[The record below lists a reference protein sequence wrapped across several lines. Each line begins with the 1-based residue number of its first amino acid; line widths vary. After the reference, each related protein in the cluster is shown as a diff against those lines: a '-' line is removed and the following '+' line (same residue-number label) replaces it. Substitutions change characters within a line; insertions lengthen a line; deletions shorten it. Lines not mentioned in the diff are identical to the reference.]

1 MFKNKN
7 YVYINIYTTLKGV
20 SLMTTFSEKEKIQ
33 LLADIVELQTEN
45 NNEIDVCNYLTDLF
59 DKYDIKSE
67 ILKVNEH
74 RANIVAE
81 IGNGSPILALSGH
94 MDVVDA
100 GNQDNWSYP
109 PFQLTE
115 KDGKL
120 YGRGTTDMKGGLM
133 ALVVSLIELKE
144 QNELPH
150 GTIRLL
156 ATAGEEKEQ
165 EGAKLL
171 ADKGYLDDVD
181 SLIIA
186 EPTGSGIYYAHK
198 GSMSCKVTATGKAV
212 HSSVPFI
219 GDNAIDTLLEFY
231 NLFKEK
237 YSELKQQDTKHELD
251 VAPMFKSLIGK
262 EISEEDANYASGL
275 TAVCS
280 IINGGKQFNSVPD
293 EASLEFNVRPVPEY
307 DNDFIE
313 SFFQNIINDVDSNKL
328 SLDIP
333 SNHRPVTSD
342 KNSKLITTIKDVASS
357 YVEQDEIFV
366 SALVGA
372 TDASSFLG
380 DNKDNVDLA
389 IFGPGNPLMAHQIDE
404 YIEKDMYLKY
414 IDIFKEA
421 SIQYLKENK
430 NDAVSC
436 PIRVLAVFYC
446 EF

>member
-1 MFKNKN
+1 
-7 YVYINIYTTLKGV
+7 
-20 SLMTTFSEKEKIQ
+20 MTTFSEKEKIQ
-33 LLADIVELQTEN
+33 LLADIIELQTEN
-45 NNEIDVCNYLTDLF
+45 NNEIEVCHYLKNLF
-59 DKYDIKSE
+59 DKYDINSK
-67 ILKVNEH
+67 ILKVNEQ

-81 IGNGSPILALSGH
+81 IGSGSPILALSGH

-100 GNQDNWSYP
+100 GNQDNWTYP

-133 ALVVSLIELKE
+133 ALVITLIELKE
-144 QNELPH
+144 QNQLPQ

-181 SLIIA
+181 GLMIA

-231 NLFKEK
+231 NQFKEK
-237 YSELKQQDTKHELD
+237 YSELKKNDTKHELD

-262 EISEEDANYASGL
+262 EISEEDANDASGL

-307 DNDFIE
+307 DNDFVE
-313 SFFQNIINDVDSNKL
+313 SFFQNIINDVNSNKL
-328 SLDIP
+328 SLEIP

-357 YVEQDEIFV
+357 YIEQGEIFV

-421 SIQYLKENK
+421 SIQYSKEK
-430 NDAVSC
+430 
-436 PIRVLAVFYC
+436 
-446 EF
+446 

>member
-1 MFKNKN
+1 
-7 YVYINIYTTLKGV
+7 
-20 SLMTTFSEKEKIQ
+20 MTTFSEKEKIQ
-33 LLADIVELQTEN
+33 LLADIIELQTEN
-45 NNEIDVCNYLTDLF
+45 NNEIEVCHYLKNLF
-59 DKYDIKSE
+59 DKYDINSK
-67 ILKVNEH
+67 ILKVNEQ

-81 IGNGSPILALSGH
+81 IGSGSPILALSGH

-100 GNQDNWSYP
+100 GNQDNWTYP

-133 ALVVSLIELKE
+133 ALVITLIELKE
-144 QNELPH
+144 QNQLPQ

-181 SLIIA
+181 GLMIA

-231 NLFKEK
+231 NQFKEK
-237 YSELKQQDTKHELD
+237 YSELKKNDTKHELD

-262 EISEEDANYASGL
+262 EISEEDANDASGL

-307 DNDFIE
+307 DNDFVE
-313 SFFQNIINDVDSNKL
+313 SFFQNIINDVNSNKL
-328 SLDIP
+328 SLEIL

-357 YVEQDEIFV
+357 YIEQGEIFV

-421 SIQYLKENK
+421 SIQYLKEK
-430 NDAVSC
+430 
-436 PIRVLAVFYC
+436 
-446 EF
+446 

>member
-1 MFKNKN
+1 
-7 YVYINIYTTLKGV
+7 
-20 SLMTTFSEKEKIQ
+20 MTTFSEKEKIQ

-45 NNEIDVCNYLTDLF
+45 NNEIDVCNYLKDLF

-100 GNQDNWSYP
+100 GNQDNWTYL

-115 KDGKL
+115 KAGKL

-133 ALVVSLIELKE
+133 ALVITLIELKE
-144 QNELPH
+144 QNQLPQ

-181 SLIIA
+181 GLIIA

-421 SIQYLKENK
+421 SIKYLKEK
-430 NDAVSC
+430 
-436 PIRVLAVFYC
+436 
-446 EF
+446 

>member
-1 MFKNKN
+1 
-7 YVYINIYTTLKGV
+7 
-20 SLMTTFSEKEKIQ
+20 MTTFSEKEKIQ

-45 NNEIDVCNYLTDLF
+45 NNEIDVCNYLKDLF

-100 GNQDNWSYP
+100 GNQDNWTYP

-115 KDGKL
+115 KAGKL

-133 ALVVSLIELKE
+133 ALVITLIELKE
-144 QNELPH
+144 QNQLPQ

-181 SLIIA
+181 GLIIA

-231 NLFKEK
+231 NQFKEK
-237 YSELKQQDTKHELD
+237 YSELKKHELD

-421 SIQYLKENK
+421 SIQYLKEK
-430 NDAVSC
+430 
-436 PIRVLAVFYC
+436 
-446 EF
+446 

>member
-1 MFKNKN
+1 
-7 YVYINIYTTLKGV
+7 
-20 SLMTTFSEKEKIQ
+20 KIQ

-181 SLIIA
+181 GLIIA

-421 SIQYLKENK
+421 SIQYLKEK
-430 NDAVSC
+430 
-436 PIRVLAVFYC
+436 
-446 EF
+446 

>member
-1 MFKNKN
+1 
-7 YVYINIYTTLKGV
+7 
-20 SLMTTFSEKEKIQ
+20 MTTFSEKEKIQ

-81 IGNGSPILALSGH
+81 IGKGSPILALSGH

-421 SIQYLKENK
+421 SIQYLKEK
-430 NDAVSC
+430 
-436 PIRVLAVFYC
+436 
-446 EF
+446 

>member
-1 MFKNKN
+1 
-7 YVYINIYTTLKGV
+7 
-20 SLMTTFSEKEKIQ
+20 MTTFSEKEKIQ

-45 NNEIDVCNYLTDLF
+45 NNEIDVCNYLKDLF

-100 GNQDNWSYP
+100 GNQDNWTYP

-115 KDGKL
+115 KAGKL

-133 ALVVSLIELKE
+133 ALVITLIELKE
-144 QNELPH
+144 QNQLPQ

-181 SLIIA
+181 GLIIA

-262 EISEEDANYASGL
+262 ETSEEDANYASGL

-342 KNSKLITTIKDVASS
+342 KNSKLITTIKDIASS

-421 SIQYLKENK
+421 SIKYLKEK
-430 NDAVSC
+430 
-436 PIRVLAVFYC
+436 
-446 EF
+446 

>member
-7 YVYINIYTTLKGV
+7 YVYINIYTTLKNV

-181 SLIIA
+181 GLIIA

-421 SIQYLKENK
+421 SIQYLKEK
-430 NDAVSC
+430 
-436 PIRVLAVFYC
+436 
-446 EF
+446 

>member
-1 MFKNKN
+1 M
-7 YVYINIYTTLKGV
+7 I
-20 SLMTTFSEKEKIQ
+20 
-33 LLADIVELQTEN
+33 ELQTEN
-45 NNEIDVCNYLTDLF
+45 NNEIEVCHYLKNLF
-59 DKYDIKSE
+59 DKYDINSK
-67 ILKVNEH
+67 ILKVNEQ

-81 IGNGSPILALSGH
+81 IGSGSPILALSGH

-100 GNQDNWSYP
+100 GNQDNWTYP

-133 ALVVSLIELKE
+133 ALVITLIELKE
-144 QNELPH
+144 QNQLPQ

-181 SLIIA
+181 GLMIA

-231 NLFKEK
+231 NQFKEK
-237 YSELKQQDTKHELD
+237 YSELKKNDTKHELD

-262 EISEEDANYASGL
+262 EISEEDANDASGL

-307 DNDFIE
+307 DNDFVE
-313 SFFQNIINDVDSNKL
+313 SFFQNIINDVNSNKL
-328 SLDIP
+328 SLEIP

-357 YVEQDEIFV
+357 YIEQGEIFV

-421 SIQYLKENK
+421 SIQYLKEK
-430 NDAVSC
+430 
-436 PIRVLAVFYC
+436 
-446 EF
+446 

>member
-1 MFKNKN
+1 
-7 YVYINIYTTLKGV
+7 
-20 SLMTTFSEKEKIQ
+20 MTTFSEKEKIQ

-45 NNEIDVCNYLTDLF
+45 NNEIDVCNYLKDLF

-100 GNQDNWSYP
+100 GNQDNWTYP

-115 KDGKL
+115 KAGKL

-133 ALVVSLIELKE
+133 ALVITLIELKE
-144 QNELPH
+144 QNQLPQ

-181 SLIIA
+181 GLIIA

-342 KNSKLITTIKDVASS
+342 KNSKLITTIKDIASS

-421 SIQYLKENK
+421 SIKYLKEK
-430 NDAVSC
+430 
-436 PIRVLAVFYC
+436 
-446 EF
+446 

>member
-1 MFKNKN
+1 
-7 YVYINIYTTLKGV
+7 
-20 SLMTTFSEKEKIQ
+20 MTTFSEKEKIQ

-45 NNEIDVCNYLTDLF
+45 NNEIDVCNYLKDLF

-100 GNQDNWSYP
+100 GNQDNWTYP

-115 KDGKL
+115 KAGKL

-133 ALVVSLIELKE
+133 ALVITLIELKE
-144 QNELPH
+144 QNQLPQ

-181 SLIIA
+181 GLIIA

-342 KNSKLITTIKDVASS
+342 KNSKLITTIKDVAYS

-421 SIQYLKENK
+421 SIKYLKEK
-430 NDAVSC
+430 
-436 PIRVLAVFYC
+436 
-446 EF
+446 

>member
-1 MFKNKN
+1 
-7 YVYINIYTTLKGV
+7 
-20 SLMTTFSEKEKIQ
+20 MTTFSEKEKIQ

-45 NNEIDVCNYLTDLF
+45 NNEIDVCNYLKALF

-100 GNQDNWSYP
+100 GNQDNWTYP

-133 ALVVSLIELKE
+133 ALVITLIELKE
-144 QNELPH
+144 QNQLPQ

-171 ADKGYLDDVD
+171 ADKGYLDNVD
-181 SLIIA
+181 GLIIA

-219 GDNAIDTLLEFY
+219 GDNAIDTLLAFY
-231 NLFKEK
+231 NQFKEK
-237 YSELKQQDTKHELD
+237 YSELKKHDTKHELD

-313 SFFQNIINDVDSNKL
+313 SFFQNIINNVDSNKL

-357 YVEQDEIFV
+357 YVEKDDIFV

-404 YIEKDMYLKY
+404 YIEKDMCLKY

-421 SIQYLKENK
+421 SIQYLKEK
-430 NDAVSC
+430 
-436 PIRVLAVFYC
+436 
-446 EF
+446 

>member
-1 MFKNKN
+1 
-7 YVYINIYTTLKGV
+7 
-20 SLMTTFSEKEKIQ
+20 MTTFSEKEKIQ

-45 NNEIDVCNYLTDLF
+45 NNEIDVCNYLKDLF

-100 GNQDNWSYP
+100 GNQDNWTYP

-115 KDGKL
+115 KAGKL
-120 YGRGTTDMKGGLM
+120 YGRGTTDMKGDLM
-133 ALVVSLIELKE
+133 ALVITLIELKE
-144 QNELPH
+144 QNQLPQ

-181 SLIIA
+181 GLIIA

-357 YVEQDEIFV
+357 YVDKDDIFV

-421 SIQYLKENK
+421 SIKYLKEK
-430 NDAVSC
+430 
-436 PIRVLAVFYC
+436 
-446 EF
+446 

>member
-1 MFKNKN
+1 
-7 YVYINIYTTLKGV
+7 
-20 SLMTTFSEKEKIQ
+20 TTFSEKEKIQ
-33 LLADIVELQTEN
+33 LLADIIELQTEN
-45 NNEIDVCNYLTDLF
+45 NNEIEVCHYLKNLF
-59 DKYDIKSE
+59 DKYDINSK
-67 ILKVNEH
+67 ILKVNEQ

-81 IGNGSPILALSGH
+81 IGSGSPILALSGH

-100 GNQDNWSYP
+100 GNQDNWTYP

-133 ALVVSLIELKE
+133 ALVITLIELKE
-144 QNELPH
+144 QNQLPQ

-181 SLIIA
+181 GLMIA

-231 NLFKEK
+231 NQFKEK
-237 YSELKQQDTKHELD
+237 YSELKKNDTKHELD

-262 EISEEDANYASGL
+262 EISEEDANDASGL

-307 DNDFIE
+307 DNDFVE
-313 SFFQNIINDVDSNKL
+313 SFFQNIINDVNSNKL
-328 SLDIP
+328 SLEIP

-357 YVEQDEIFV
+357 YIEQGEIFV

-421 SIQYLKENK
+421 SIQYLKEK
-430 NDAVSC
+430 
-436 PIRVLAVFYC
+436 
-446 EF
+446 

>member
-1 MFKNKN
+1 
-7 YVYINIYTTLKGV
+7 
-20 SLMTTFSEKEKIQ
+20 MTTFSEKEKIQ

-45 NNEIDVCNYLTDLF
+45 NNEIDVCNYLKDLF

-100 GNQDNWSYP
+100 GNQDNWTYP

-115 KDGKL
+115 KAGKL

-133 ALVVSLIELKE
+133 ALVITLIELKE
-144 QNELPH
+144 QNQLPQ

-421 SIQYLKENK
+421 SIKYLKEK
-430 NDAVSC
+430 
-436 PIRVLAVFYC
+436 
-446 EF
+446 

>member
-1 MFKNKN
+1 
-7 YVYINIYTTLKGV
+7 
-20 SLMTTFSEKEKIQ
+20 MTTFSEKEKIQ

-45 NNEIDVCNYLTDLF
+45 NNEIDVCNYLKDLF

-100 GNQDNWSYP
+100 GNQDNWTYP

-115 KDGKL
+115 KAGKL

-133 ALVVSLIELKE
+133 ALVITLIELKE
-144 QNELPH
+144 QNQLPQ

-181 SLIIA
+181 GLIIA
-186 EPTGSGIYYAHK
+186 DPTGSGIYYAHK

-357 YVEQDEIFV
+357 YVDKDDIFV

-421 SIQYLKENK
+421 SIKYLKEK
-430 NDAVSC
+430 
-436 PIRVLAVFYC
+436 
-446 EF
+446 

>member
-1 MFKNKN
+1 
-7 YVYINIYTTLKGV
+7 
-20 SLMTTFSEKEKIQ
+20 MTTFSEKEKIQ

-45 NNEIDVCNYLTDLF
+45 NNEIDVCNYLKDLF

-67 ILKVNEH
+67 ILKDNEH

-100 GNQDNWSYP
+100 GNQDNWTYP

-115 KDGKL
+115 KAGKL

-133 ALVVSLIELKE
+133 ALVITLIELKE
-144 QNELPH
+144 QNQLPQ

-181 SLIIA
+181 GLIIA

-421 SIQYLKENK
+421 SIKYLKEK
-430 NDAVSC
+430 
-436 PIRVLAVFYC
+436 
-446 EF
+446 

>member
-181 SLIIA
+181 GLIIA

-262 EISEEDANYASGL
+262 EISEEDANYAYGL

-280 IINGGKQFNSVPD
+280 IINDGKQFNSVPD

-421 SIQYLKENK
+421 SIQYLKEK
-430 NDAVSC
+430 
-436 PIRVLAVFYC
+436 
-446 EF
+446 

>member
-1 MFKNKN
+1 
-7 YVYINIYTTLKGV
+7 
-20 SLMTTFSEKEKIQ
+20 MTTFSEKEKIQ

-45 NNEIDVCNYLTDLF
+45 NNEIDVCNYLKDLF

-100 GNQDNWSYP
+100 GNQDNWTYP

-115 KDGKL
+115 KAGKL

-133 ALVVSLIELKE
+133 ALVITLIELKE
-144 QNELPH
+144 QNQLPQ

-181 SLIIA
+181 GLIIA
-186 EPTGSGIYYAHK
+186 EPTGPGIYYAHK

-313 SFFQNIINDVDSNKL
+313 SFSQNIINDVDSNKL

-421 SIQYLKENK
+421 SIKYLKEK
-430 NDAVSC
+430 
-436 PIRVLAVFYC
+436 
-446 EF
+446 

>member
-1 MFKNKN
+1 
-7 YVYINIYTTLKGV
+7 
-20 SLMTTFSEKEKIQ
+20 MTTFSEKEKIQ
-33 LLADIVELQTEN
+33 LLADIIELQTEN
-45 NNEIDVCNYLTDLF
+45 NNEIEVCHYLKNLF
-59 DKYDIKSE
+59 DKYDINSK
-67 ILKVNEH
+67 ILKVNEQ

-81 IGNGSPILALSGH
+81 IGSGSPILALSGH

-100 GNQDNWSYP
+100 GNQDNWTYP

-133 ALVVSLIELKE
+133 ALVITLNELKE
-144 QNELPH
+144 QNQLPQ

-181 SLIIA
+181 GLMIA

-231 NLFKEK
+231 NQFKEK
-237 YSELKQQDTKHELD
+237 YSELKKNDTKHELD

-262 EISEEDANYASGL
+262 EISEEDANDASGL

-307 DNDFIE
+307 DNDFVE
-313 SFFQNIINDVDSNKL
+313 SFFQNIINDVNSNKL
-328 SLDIP
+328 SLEIP

-357 YVEQDEIFV
+357 YIEQGEIFV

-421 SIQYLKENK
+421 SIQYLKEK
-430 NDAVSC
+430 
-436 PIRVLAVFYC
+436 
-446 EF
+446 

>member
-1 MFKNKN
+1 
-7 YVYINIYTTLKGV
+7 
-20 SLMTTFSEKEKIQ
+20 MTTFSEKEKIQ
-33 LLADIVELQTEN
+33 LLADIIELQTEN
-45 NNEIDVCNYLTDLF
+45 NNEIEVCHYLKNLF
-59 DKYDIKSE
+59 DKYDINSK
-67 ILKVNEH
+67 ILKVNEQ

-81 IGNGSPILALSGH
+81 IGSGSPILALSGH

-100 GNQDNWSYP
+100 GNQDNWTYP

-133 ALVVSLIELKE
+133 ALVITLIELKE
-144 QNELPH
+144 QNQLPQ

-181 SLIIA
+181 GLMIA

-231 NLFKEK
+231 NQFKEK
-237 YSELKQQDTKHELD
+237 YSELKKNDTKHELD

-262 EISEEDANYASGL
+262 EISEEDANDASGL

-307 DNDFIE
+307 DNDFVE
-313 SFFQNIINDVDSNKL
+313 SFFQNIINDVNSNKL
-328 SLDIP
+328 SLEIP

-342 KNSKLITTIKDVASS
+342 KNSKLITTIKYVASS
-357 YVEQDEIFV
+357 YIEQGEIFV

-421 SIQYLKENK
+421 SIQYLKEK
-430 NDAVSC
+430 
-436 PIRVLAVFYC
+436 
-446 EF
+446 

>member
-1 MFKNKN
+1 
-7 YVYINIYTTLKGV
+7 
-20 SLMTTFSEKEKIQ
+20 MTTFSEKEKIQ

-100 GNQDNWSYP
+100 GNQDNWTYP

-115 KDGKL
+115 KAGKL

-133 ALVVSLIELKE
+133 ALVITLIELKE
-144 QNELPH
+144 QNQLPQ

-181 SLIIA
+181 GLIIA

-357 YVEQDEIFV
+357 YVDKDDIFV

-421 SIQYLKENK
+421 SIKYLKEK
-430 NDAVSC
+430 
-436 PIRVLAVFYC
+436 
-446 EF
+446 

>member
-1 MFKNKN
+1 
-7 YVYINIYTTLKGV
+7 
-20 SLMTTFSEKEKIQ
+20 MTTFSEKEKIQ

-109 PFQLTE
+109 PFQMTE

-181 SLIIA
+181 GLIIA

-421 SIQYLKENK
+421 SIQYLKEK
-430 NDAVSC
+430 
-436 PIRVLAVFYC
+436 
-446 EF
+446 

>member
-1 MFKNKN
+1 
-7 YVYINIYTTLKGV
+7 
-20 SLMTTFSEKEKIQ
+20 EKIQ
-33 LLADIVELQTEN
+33 LLADIIELQTEN
-45 NNEIDVCNYLTDLF
+45 NNEIEVCHYLKNLF
-59 DKYDIKSE
+59 DKYDINSK
-67 ILKVNEH
+67 ILKVNEQ

-81 IGNGSPILALSGH
+81 IGSGSPILALSGH

-100 GNQDNWSYP
+100 GNQDNWTYP

-133 ALVVSLIELKE
+133 ALVITLIELKE
-144 QNELPH
+144 QNQLPQ

-181 SLIIA
+181 GLMIA

-231 NLFKEK
+231 NQFKEK
-237 YSELKQQDTKHELD
+237 YSELKKNDTKHELD

-262 EISEEDANYASGL
+262 EISEEDANDASGL

-280 IINGGKQFNSVPD
+280 IINGGKEFNSVPD

-307 DNDFIE
+307 DNDFVE
-313 SFFQNIINDVDSNKL
+313 SFFQNIINDVNSNKL
-328 SLDIP
+328 SLEIP

-357 YVEQDEIFV
+357 YIEQGEIFV

-421 SIQYLKENK
+421 SIQYLKEK
-430 NDAVSC
+430 
-436 PIRVLAVFYC
+436 
-446 EF
+446 

>member
-1 MFKNKN
+1 
-7 YVYINIYTTLKGV
+7 
-20 SLMTTFSEKEKIQ
+20 MTTFSEKEKIQ

-45 NNEIDVCNYLTDLF
+45 NNEIDVCNYLKDLL

-100 GNQDNWSYP
+100 GNQDNWTYP

-115 KDGKL
+115 KAGKL

-133 ALVVSLIELKE
+133 ALVITLIELKE
-144 QNELPH
+144 QNQLPQ

-181 SLIIA
+181 GLIIA

-421 SIQYLKENK
+421 SIKYLKEK
-430 NDAVSC
+430 
-436 PIRVLAVFYC
+436 
-446 EF
+446 

>member
-1 MFKNKN
+1 
-7 YVYINIYTTLKGV
+7 
-20 SLMTTFSEKEKIQ
+20 EKEKIQ

-421 SIQYLKENK
+421 SIQYLKEK
-430 NDAVSC
+430 
-436 PIRVLAVFYC
+436 
-446 EF
+446 

>member
-1 MFKNKN
+1 
-7 YVYINIYTTLKGV
+7 
-20 SLMTTFSEKEKIQ
+20 MTTFSEKEKIQ

-181 SLIIA
+181 GLIIA

-280 IINGGKQFNSVPD
+280 IINDGKQFNSVPD

-421 SIQYLKENK
+421 SIQYLKEK
-430 NDAVSC
+430 
-436 PIRVLAVFYC
+436 
-446 EF
+446 

>member
-1 MFKNKN
+1 
-7 YVYINIYTTLKGV
+7 
-20 SLMTTFSEKEKIQ
+20 MTTFSEKEKIQ

-45 NNEIDVCNYLTDLF
+45 NNEIDVCNYLKDLF

-100 GNQDNWSYP
+100 GNQDNWTYP

-115 KDGKL
+115 KAGKL

-133 ALVVSLIELKE
+133 ALVITLIELKE
-144 QNELPH
+144 QNQLPQ

-181 SLIIA
+181 GLIIA

-404 YIEKDMYLKY
+404 YI
-414 IDIFKEA
+414 DIFKEA
-421 SIQYLKENK
+421 SIKYLKEK
-430 NDAVSC
+430 
-436 PIRVLAVFYC
+436 
-446 EF
+446 

>member
-1 MFKNKN
+1 
-7 YVYINIYTTLKGV
+7 
-20 SLMTTFSEKEKIQ
+20 MTTFSEKEKIQ

-45 NNEIDVCNYLTDLF
+45 NNEIDVCNYLKDLF

-100 GNQDNWSYP
+100 GNQDNWTYP

-115 KDGKL
+115 KAGKL

-133 ALVVSLIELKE
+133 ALVITLIELKE
-144 QNELPH
+144 QNQLPQ

-181 SLIIA
+181 GLIIA
-186 EPTGSGIYYAHK
+186 EPTESGIYYAHK

-280 IINGGKQFNSVPD
+280 IINGSKQFNSVPD

-421 SIQYLKENK
+421 SIKYLKEK
-430 NDAVSC
+430 
-436 PIRVLAVFYC
+436 
-446 EF
+446 

>member
-1 MFKNKN
+1 
-7 YVYINIYTTLKGV
+7 
-20 SLMTTFSEKEKIQ
+20 MTTFSEKEKIQ

-357 YVEQDEIFV
+357 YVEQDEIFF

-421 SIQYLKENK
+421 SIQYLKEK
-430 NDAVSC
+430 
-436 PIRVLAVFYC
+436 
-446 EF
+446 

>member
-7 YVYINIYTTLKGV
+7 YVYINIYTTLKCV

-421 SIQYLKENK
+421 SIQYLKEK
-430 NDAVSC
+430 
-436 PIRVLAVFYC
+436 
-446 EF
+446 

>member
-1 MFKNKN
+1 
-7 YVYINIYTTLKGV
+7 
-20 SLMTTFSEKEKIQ
+20 MTTFSEKEKIQ

-45 NNEIDVCNYLTDLF
+45 NNEIDVCNYLKDLF

-100 GNQDNWSYP
+100 GNQDNWTYP

-115 KDGKL
+115 KAGKL

-133 ALVVSLIELKE
+133 ALVITLIELKE
-144 QNELPH
+144 QNQLPQ

-181 SLIIA
+181 GLIIA

-357 YVEQDEIFV
+357 YVDKDDIFV

-389 IFGPGNPLMAHQIDE
+389 IFGPGNPLMAHQIYE

-421 SIQYLKENK
+421 SIKYLKEK
-430 NDAVSC
+430 
-436 PIRVLAVFYC
+436 
-446 EF
+446 

>member
-120 YGRGTTDMKGGLM
+120 YGRGTTDMKDGLM

-421 SIQYLKENK
+421 SIQYLKEK
-430 NDAVSC
+430 
-436 PIRVLAVFYC
+436 
-446 EF
+446 

>member
-1 MFKNKN
+1 
-7 YVYINIYTTLKGV
+7 
-20 SLMTTFSEKEKIQ
+20 MTTFSEKEKIQ

-100 GNQDNWSYP
+100 GNQDNWTYP

-115 KDGKL
+115 KTGKL

-133 ALVVSLIELKE
+133 ALVITLIELKE
-144 QNELPH
+144 QNQLPQ

-181 SLIIA
+181 GLIIA

-313 SFFQNIINDVDSNKL
+313 SFFQNIINNVDSNKL

-357 YVEQDEIFV
+357 YVDKDDIFV

-421 SIQYLKENK
+421 SIKYLKEK
-430 NDAVSC
+430 
-436 PIRVLAVFYC
+436 
-446 EF
+446 

>member
-1 MFKNKN
+1 
-7 YVYINIYTTLKGV
+7 
-20 SLMTTFSEKEKIQ
+20 MTTFSEKEKIQ

-45 NNEIDVCNYLTDLF
+45 NNEIDVCNYLKDLF

-100 GNQDNWSYP
+100 GNQDNWTYP

-115 KDGKL
+115 KAGKL

-133 ALVVSLIELKE
+133 ALVITLIELKE
-144 QNELPH
+144 QNQLPQ

-181 SLIIA
+181 GLIIA

-357 YVEQDEIFV
+357 YVDKDDIFV

-404 YIEKDMYLKY
+404 YI
-414 IDIFKEA
+414 DIFKEA
-421 SIQYLKENK
+421 SIKYLKEK
-430 NDAVSC
+430 
-436 PIRVLAVFYC
+436 
-446 EF
+446 

>member
-1 MFKNKN
+1 
-7 YVYINIYTTLKGV
+7 
-20 SLMTTFSEKEKIQ
+20 MTTFSEKEKIQ

-45 NNEIDVCNYLTDLF
+45 NNEIDVCNYLKDLF

-100 GNQDNWSYP
+100 GNQDNWTYP

-115 KDGKL
+115 KAGKL

-133 ALVVSLIELKE
+133 ALVITLIELKE
-144 QNELPH
+144 QNQLPQ

-181 SLIIA
+181 GLIIA
-186 EPTGSGIYYAHK
+186 EPTGSEIYYAHK

-342 KNSKLITTIKDVASS
+342 KNSKLITTIKDIASS

-421 SIQYLKENK
+421 SIKYLKEK
-430 NDAVSC
+430 
-436 PIRVLAVFYC
+436 
-446 EF
+446 